1 MPEALYRASQSVVEE
16 DLSSMVLARDEL
28 PYELRELYP
37 SRDGLL
43 DNETMA
49 EQGLPGTTTADIS
62 NAGRITGYIREF
74 VTSARPGAIQA
85 GSDVAV
91 ATLSHLFN
99 NNLEVSLWMTEK
111 FLGDSQRAVGKDLGQ
126 GQKLVSVDRLQF
138 DGFSDE
144 TVGIRTLQ
152 TTPAG
157 LVSSTV
163 VDFRIGRLLGVAYLV
178 SLGDVERQQLVQQL
192 GLELERKMVKVLLDA
207 F

>member
-1 MPEALYRASQSVVEE
+1 MPGALYRASQSVIEG
-16 DLSSMVLARDEL
+16 DLSSMVLGREEL

-49 EQGLPGTTTADIS
+49 EQGLPGTTAADIS

-74 VTSARPGAIQA
+74 VTHARPGNIQA

-99 NNLEVSLWMTEK
+99 NNLEVSLWMTER

-126 GQKLVSVDRLQF
+126 GQKLVSVDQLQF
-138 DGFSDE
+138 DHFSDE

-178 SLGDVERQQLVQQL
+178 SLGDVERQHLVQQL